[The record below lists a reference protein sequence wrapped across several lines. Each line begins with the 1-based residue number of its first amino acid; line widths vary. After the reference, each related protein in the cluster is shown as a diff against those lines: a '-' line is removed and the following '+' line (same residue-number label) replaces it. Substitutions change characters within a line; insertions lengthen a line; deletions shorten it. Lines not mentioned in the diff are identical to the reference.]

1 LIQQTIEKVLIS
13 GLKSLTIIN
22 KAASSAG
29 VELGIFKVNYTA
41 SLEFHKPSDSC
52 WVKNSLR
59 I

>member
-29 VELGIFKVNYTA
+29 LELGFLKLITQQ
-41 SLEFHKPSDSC
+41 FHKPSDSC
-52 WVKNSLR
+52 
-59 I
+59 

>member
-29 VELGIFKVNYTA
+29 LELGFLKVNYTA
-41 SLEFHKPSDSC
+41 IPQAFRFMLSKE
-52 WVKNSLR
+52 
-59 I
+59 

>member
-29 VELGIFKVNYTA
+29 KELGFFKVNYTA

-52 WVKNSLR
+52 
-59 I
+59 